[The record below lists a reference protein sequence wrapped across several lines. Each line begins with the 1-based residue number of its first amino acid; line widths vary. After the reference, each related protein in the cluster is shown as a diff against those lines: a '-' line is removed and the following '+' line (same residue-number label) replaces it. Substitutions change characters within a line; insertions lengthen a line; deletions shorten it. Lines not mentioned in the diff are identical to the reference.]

1 MQTNSASPAR
11 SQPVALEPSTNP
23 SISDKDSSVAPQS
36 SQVPP
41 EKRKLRSILF
51 AVGPV
56 LAIVLGATLY
66 FTSGRYVETENAY
79 VKSNKVTISA
89 EVAGPIVA
97 VAVRENQSV
106 KKGDELFRIDA
117 APLQIALDRANAQL
131 RTEQAEVEGLKANYR
146 QTQEQLRIAQ
156 TNANFMQ
163 RELERQAQLA
173 KQHLVSQ
180 VKLDEAQHNFD
191 NAKQQIVVM
200 EQQAAQTLAQLAGN
214 ANISPTQ
221 HPRYLDAQAARD
233 DASLNLQR
241 AVAYAPFAGITTK
254 VPQIGQYMNIGGAV
268 MSVIATDA
276 MWVEANFP
284 ETDLTH
290 VRSGQAVTIRLD
302 TYPDREWQG
311 TVQSIAQ
318 ATGAEFSVLP
328 PQNATANWVKVAQR
342 IPVRIAIKAA
352 ANDPPL
358 RMGMT
363 AFVKIDTGAH
373 HTVRSLLHLQA
384 KAD

>member
-1 MQTNSASPAR
+1 
-11 SQPVALEPSTNP
+11 
-23 SISDKDSSVAPQS
+23 
-36 SQVPP
+36 
-41 EKRKLRSILF
+41 
-51 AVGPV
+51 
-56 LAIVLGATLY
+56 
-66 FTSGRYVETENAY
+66 
-79 VKSNKVTISA
+79 
-89 EVAGPIVA
+89 
-97 VAVRENQSV
+97 V

-117 APLQIALDRANAQL
+117 APLQIAIDRANAQL

-191 NAKQQIVVM
+191 NAKQQIVVI
-200 EQQAAQTLAQLAGN
+200 EQQAAQTLAQLSGN
-214 ANISPTQ
+214 ANIAPAQ

-233 DASLNLQR
+233 DAALNLQR

-284 ETDLTH
+284 ETDLAN

-342 IPVRIAIKAA
+342 IPVRISIKTEPT
-352 ANDPPL
+352 DPPL

-363 AFVKIDTGAH
+363 AFIKIDTGAH
-373 HTVRSLLHLQA
+373 HTVRSLLHLQP
-384 KAD
+384 KAE